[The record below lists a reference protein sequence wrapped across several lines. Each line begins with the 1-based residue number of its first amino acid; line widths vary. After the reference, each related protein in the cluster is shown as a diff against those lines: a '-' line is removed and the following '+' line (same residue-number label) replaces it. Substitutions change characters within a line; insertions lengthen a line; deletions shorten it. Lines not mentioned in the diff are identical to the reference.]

1 MHQTTSTHSSIG
13 GLIRNLTDDTKRLV
27 RQEIDLVKSEVSEK
41 ISHFGRHAVALAIGG
56 VLAYAGFIVLLMGL
70 GWLAAWGL
78 QQAGVQ
84 AVLAGFIGL
93 AAVGLL
99 IAIVGVGFLLKGMK
113 GCKTEPLAPQKTIYT
128 IQRLKNGEAP
138 ARTAAKPAPAPK
150 HSSSEMQSRV
160 VATEDRMTDA
170 IGELGLRLSPRH
182 ISAQMSAQMKNRIHQ
197 KPYHAGM
204 AAIVTGVVGG
214 LLLGRPGRRS

>member
-1 MHQTTSTHSSIG
+1 MDQTTSRHSSIG
-13 GLIRNLTDDTKRLV
+13 GLIRNLTEDTKQFV

-41 ISHFGRHAVALAIGG
+41 VSHFGRNAVALAIGG
-56 VLAYAGFIVLLMGL
+56 VIAYAGFIVLLMGL
-70 GWLAAWGL
+70 GWFAAWGL

-84 AVLAGFIGL
+84 PVLAGFIGL
-93 AAVGLL
+93 AGVGLL
-99 IAIVGVGFLLKGMK
+99 VAIVGVAFLLKGMK
-113 GCKTEPLAPQKTIYT
+113 GCSKEPLAPQKTIYT

-138 ARTAAKPAPAPK
+138 ARTATKPAPAPK

-182 ISAQMSAQMKNRIHQ
+182 ISAQMKNRIHQ
-197 KPYHAGM
+197 KPYHAGL
-204 AAIVTGVVGG
+204 AAIVTGVVSG
-214 LLLGRPGRRS
+214 LLLGKTGRRS